1 MFLTLAL
8 CFLQWVESVLAE
20 RREARAPGGLSA
32 LHVAAAVGHPEV
44 VQLLS
49 RGLAVHGHDDC
60 GWTPLLYAAACADAG
75 RRRHTVRALLEAG
88 ADAGYEAPSGDSAL
102 SLAALA
108 RRLDVVTDLAGPM
121 LLYKPQSGWT
131 YLHWAIHSRNVQSSR
146 AGPLATSG
154 RPMSI
159 MVKSVEQ
166 PSQLSDTST
175 AAPRSESRR
184 RRRSPLDAI
193 APDAPPTSLWAK
205 YRLHRANRHKSPVD
219 TTFTETYHRDHSD
232 DCPPSRVRDRS
243 SVSSSSNDSPDRLV
257 IRALIAAGHKVS
269 IKDKQGSTALHLAA
283 EEFYVEG
290 ARILLE
296 AGAKIEKKDQSD
308 HTALVLAAQRGQ
320 GEMVK
325 CLMGHKPDLKKT
337 NFISWTA
344 LHYAARNGPPEVVKY
359 LIDQGADV
367 NVRDLNGWKPIHVAA
382 RYSDDEVVAALL
394 SGGADRTETL
404 PHVASPLRLAV
415 VAAQPRS
422 VRRLLAAGAEPAD
435 DCLLALATSDDCN
448 DVDDAARPEVARILL
463 AAGAR
468 ADPATAQEAR
478 KRGFALLAAT
488 IEAAAR

>member
-20 RREARAPGGLSA
+20 QREARAPGGLSA

-49 RGLAVHGHDDC
+49 RGLAVHGQDAC

-75 RRRHTVRALLEAG
+75 RRRHTVLALLEAG

-108 RRLDVVTDLAGPM
+108 RRLDVVTDLAEPM
-121 LLYKPQSGWT
+121 LLYKPQNGWT
-131 YLHWAIHSRNVQSSR
+131 YLHWAIHSRNVQ
-146 AGPLATSG
+146 
-154 RPMSI
+154 
-159 MVKSVEQ
+159 
-166 PSQLSDTST
+166 
-175 AAPRSESRR
+175 
-184 RRRSPLDAI
+184 
-193 APDAPPTSLWAK
+193 
-205 YRLHRANRHKSPVD
+205 
-219 TTFTETYHRDHSD
+219 
-232 DCPPSRVRDRS
+232 
-243 SVSSSSNDSPDRLV
+243 V

-269 IKDKQGSTALHLAA
+269 TKDKQGSTALHLAA

-296 AGAKIEKKDQSD
+296 AGAKIEKKDKSD

-422 VRRLLAAGAEPAD
+422 VRRLLAAGAGPAD